1 MYAADAPAAAR
12 ADLFKFWVLSRVSS
26 TERAKA
32 RLWENQFIDFGYEV
46 PDHMMAMLLGLVFC
60 IVAPPIAVIAAAYFL
75 VNSIIARYQVCYVY
89 TPRFET
95 GGQARLD
102 ARRDGAQGW
111 GCVHGGL
118 VVYVQNGVCLHDWIC
133 GSLLSLQPRALHRP
147 SRDACPSRGVRMVI
161 IRALDR
167 MPRSRKSVCLAAHV
181 SGRSWARRL
190 ARKRS
195 STCTGASLTPAR
207 RPRADLE
214 RGVQPGLLR
223 AAHVPG
229 ARARR
234 APPPP
239 PHAHACLSAQCSA
252 ASASWPPLRRSLQRP
267 SSRMRVYIRMRVCSR
282 MRASLAQAPCSITA
296 RRGAQVV
303 MFGLLGLKSS
313 GVRSAALQT
322 VALLPLPLLTLA
334 QWLSV
339 GDLFAA
345 PLKVLSLKAA
355 AELDRR
361 DQARARYP

>member
-133 GSLLSLQPRALHRP
+133 GNLLSLQPRALHRP

-161 IRALDR
+161 SAHWTGCRGRGSMCAWQLMSLAGHGPGAWRA
-167 MPRSRKSVCLAAHV
+167 S
-181 SGRSWARRL
+181 ARRH
-190 ARKRS
+190 AP
-195 STCTGASLTPAR
+195 G
-207 RPRADLE
+207 RA
-214 RGVQPGLLR
+214 
-223 AAHVPG
+223 
-229 ARARR
+229 
-234 APPPP
+234 
-239 PHAHACLSAQCSA
+239 
-252 ASASWPPLRRSLQRP
+252 
-267 SSRMRVYIRMRVCSR
+267 
-282 MRASLAQAPCSITA
+282 
-296 RRGAQVV
+296 
-303 MFGLLGLKSS
+303 
-313 GVRSAALQT
+313 
-322 VALLPLPLLTLA
+322 
-334 QWLSV
+334 
-339 GDLFAA
+339 
-345 PLKVLSLKAA
+345 
-355 AELDRR
+355 
-361 DQARARYP
+361 